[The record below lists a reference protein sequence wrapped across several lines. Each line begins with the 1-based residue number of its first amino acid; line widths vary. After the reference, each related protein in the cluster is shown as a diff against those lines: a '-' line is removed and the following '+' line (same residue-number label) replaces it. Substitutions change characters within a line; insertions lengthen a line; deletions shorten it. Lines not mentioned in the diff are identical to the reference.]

1 MVETEQKKEQSLID
15 RVRQMAGEESILT
28 SEWQDDQPVVLSDG
42 YRRRS
47 PLQPCRQSENHSR
60 RKTAALIAL
69 LSVAVIAL
77 VAIVVTRFIQ

>member
-28 SEWQDDQPVVLSDG
+28 SEWQDDQPVVLPDG

-47 PLQPCRQSENHSR
+47 PLQPCRQSDKSSR
-60 RKTAALIAL
+60 WKTVALIAL

>member
-15 RVRQMAGEESILT
+15 RVRQMAGEESLLT
-28 SEWQDDQPVVLSDG
+28 PEWQEEQPVVLPDG

-47 PLQPCRQSENHSR
+47 PLQPCRQSDKSSR
-60 RKTAALIAL
+60 WKTVALIAL

>member
-28 SEWQDDQPVVLSDG
+28 SEWQEEQPIVLSDG

-47 PLQPCRQSENHSR
+47 PLQPCRQSDKSSR
-60 RKTAALIAL
+60 WKTAALIAL

-77 VAIVVTRFIQ
+77 VVIVVTRFIQ

>member
-28 SEWQDDQPVVLSDG
+28 SEWQDDQPVVLPDG

-47 PLQPCRQSENHSR
+47 PLQPCRQSDKSSR
-60 RKTAALIAL
+60 WKTAALIAL

-77 VAIVVTRFIQ
+77 VVIVVTRFIQ